1 MWKKCHLLW
10 HEVLLLKVPYV
21 ENRGVVVVESDV
33 NVENCH
39 EFIELYIW
47 LWYEVSIFLLLSLE
61 DRLVTCD
68 FLDNLEV
75 DLKFDQGN
83 SC

>member
-1 MWKKCHLLW
+1 MRKKCHLLW